1 MEGGDQFVVSD
12 PKGTLVQRY
21 KWLWE
26 QQRAEFIVLQ
36 RQYDRLLN
44 ALKEERLDN
53 KAAHHQLAMAQ
64 RERDTYAGALL
75 NAHKAVASYENL
87 LLVAAKNASL
97 H

>member
-1 MEGGDQFVVSD
+1 MEGEDVFVVSD
-12 PKGTLVQRY
+12 PKGTLAQRY
-21 KWLWE
+21 KWAFE
-26 QQRAEFIVLQ
+26 QQRAEFVVLQ
-36 RQYDRLLN
+36 RQYDRVLE

-87 LLVAAKNASL
+87 LAAAKNASL